1 MTMNK
6 LLRCTH
12 LNNLKKFLKAYR
24 SDEGFNDL
32 LIDAKEIASSLD
44 IEPKF
49 IKQRGLKPRKVKKQF
64 DYECDDEPM
73 YDETL
78 KFKVDCF
85 FNALDVIIT
94 SVDERFRIL
103 SSYSN
108 NFVFLWNIDKFKN
121 YSEKEQLELC
131 QKVEN
136 VLND

>member
-1 MTMNK
+1 MNK

-12 LNNLKKFLKAYR
+12 LNNLKKFLKAYC